1 MFTSGILEC
10 LGEELQCHS
19 SRFGLRGG
27 DHWFPLTVQALQ
39 ALAPYLSRTL
49 HSGRRRVSSW
59 MKGSAHWSKLDMLDI
74 RPTHAAY
81 SQVASNCT
89 EEDSAGPCQHCLGV
103 QAPGSV
109 VSDHREWWLRRQ
121 GDLGMAMRRA
131 TIHSGRSSCPVH
143 IVLCASVSVKPSGV
157 WKSRGFGWIPHL
169 LVPPG
174 PEARSSTA
182 LSSFPPNTGWHDGGN
197 EFFAARPRRPMDPG
211 LSCYRPWLKGISRHR
226 RRSILCI
233 AQNAPIS
240 LRGGRTSSVGCW

>member
-1 MFTSGILEC
+1 MPQQPFWLE
-10 LGEELQCHS
+10 
-19 SRFGLRGG
+19 RGG
-27 DHWFPLTVQALQ
+27 PLVPT
-39 ALAPYLSRTL
+39 YGT
-49 HSGRRRVSSW
+49 
-59 MKGSAHWSKLDMLDI
+59 GSAGSCTISLPNVAQRSTQSIVVDERLRALVEARHARHS
-74 RPTHAAY
+74 PHHAAY